1 MWEYGYAK
9 TPPVLTPDECAD
21 LAALYGDEGRFRTR
35 IDMARY
41 RFGVGEY
48 KYFAAPLPPLVVA
61 LRLHL
66 YRRLAPVASR
76 WADMLGTGERY
87 PDDLGAYL
95 ARCAAHG
102 QRRPTPL

>member
-21 LAALYGDEGRFRTR
+21 LAALYGDEGRFRSR

-48 KYFAAPLPPLVVA
+48 KYFAAPLPPLVEA
-61 LRLHL
+61 LRERA
-66 YRRLAPVASR
+66 YPPLAAIANQWQAALGDPDLFPAEIGRASCR
-76 WADMLGTGERY
+76 ERV
-87 PDDLGAYL
+87 
-95 ARCAAHG
+95 
-102 QRRPTPL
+102 